1 MDKRW
6 LDEKEGSAV
15 NNALYTVHPVVNV
28 PDRRILGVAEHEG
41 RGTAGTG
48 NRGRENESHTAR

>member
-15 NNALYTVHPVVNV
+15 NNAFYTVHPVVNV
-28 PDRRILGVAEHEG
+28 PGCRILGVAEHEG
-41 RGTAGTG
+41 RGMSGTG
-48 NRGRENESHTAR
+48 NREGENESYTA